1 MASKPKRKRNYANE
15 YLIRIARGLA
25 SGKSRAQ
32 ARGHAR
38 AADLPTSASPK
49 PFTRSEPLE
58 DALKLMKK
66 GVSQREAAKQAGGC
80 PSAHQLTPMAIW
92 TGS

>member
-38 AADLPTSASPK
+38 AGD
-49 PFTRSEPLE
+49 
-58 DALKLMKK
+58 
-66 GVSQREAAKQAGGC
+66 QRESQTIHAF
-80 PSAHQLTPMAIW
+80 
-92 TGS
+92 